1 MKKIFY
7 LAMLALACVSCD
19 DETQGLGLISN
30 SDVLT
35 ISDTLLYAKSS
46 SVSAG
51 ATIARS
57 STCYLGRVTDP
68 ETNSTVTAEFLTQ
81 FYCKDNFNFLSYLED
96 TTNVRVTAARLGL
109 YYDSFYGDSLAPMKV
124 SVYELDPTNV
134 MQGNTYYYTD
144 LDPLTYLPG
153 GVLPAQPL
161 ASAVYTLD
169 DQTVSEDD
177 KNTSGYVKYIN
188 IPLPKSF
195 GERIYKANFDNP
207 SYFTN
212 SYTFAKNVC
221 PGFYFKLEAGDGC
234 MAYISD
240 VVMDITVTRAD
251 TAYTAIRFAA
261 TPEVVQTNVVRNDE
275 ETVNELL
282 ANEEC
287 TYMKTPAGIY
297 TEVELPVKE
306 ICGGTHANDEINSV
320 KVVFDR
326 AFNETSSD
334 YDLALPYTIL
344 MIRKSKMEAFFADN
358 KTVDT
363 DEAIYTTISSND
375 STYTFNNI
383 ATIVK
388 AMKQERA
395 EGVAANTNWEQENP
409 DWNKVVMI
417 PVVRTYDSSSNLISV
432 NPSLAMSSTK
442 LVRGKD
448 NEIALQ
454 VIYSRY
460 K

>member
-7 LAMLALACVSCD
+7 LAMLALAWVSCD
-19 DETQGLGLISN
+19 DETQGLGLISE

-35 ISDTLLYAKSS
+35 ISDTLLYAKSA
-46 SVSAG
+46 SVPAG

-81 FYCKDNFNFLSYLED
+81 FYCKDNFNFLSFLED
-96 TTNVRVTAARLGL
+96 TTGVEVTSARLAL
-109 YYDSFYGDSLAPMKV
+109 YFDSFYGDSLSPMKV
-124 SVYELDPTNV
+124 SVYELDAANV

-144 LDPLTYLPG
+144 MDPLTYLPG

-177 KNTSGYVKYIN
+177 KSSSTYVKYIN

-195 GERIYKANFDNP
+195 GERIYKANFTNP

-221 PGFYFKLEAGDGC
+221 PGFYFKLDAGDGC

-240 VVMDITVTRAD
+240 AVMDITVTRAD
-251 TAYTAIRFAA
+251 TAYSTIRFAA
-261 TPEVVQTNVVRNDE
+261 TPEVVQTTVVRNDE
-275 ETVNELL
+275 AAMNTLL
-282 ANEEC
+282 NDESC

-297 TEVELPVKE
+297 TEVELPVKA
-306 ICGGTHANDEINSV
+306 ICSGTHANDEINSV
-320 KVVFDR
+320 KVLFDR
-326 AFNETSSD
+326 AFNETSTD
-334 YDLALPYTIL
+334 YDLSLPYTVL
-344 MIRKSKMEAFFADN
+344 MIRKSKMANFFADN

-375 STYTFNNI
+375 STYTFTNI

-388 AMKQERA
+388 AMKKERA
-395 EGVAANTNWEQENP
+395 EGVQASANWEQENP
-409 DWNKVVMI
+409 DWNKVVLI
-417 PVVRTYDSSSNLISV
+417 PVVRNYDSSGNLISV
-432 NPSLAMSSTK
+432 NPSLSMASTK

-448 NEIALQ
+448 KEIAVQ

>member
-1 MKKIFY
+1 
-7 LAMLALACVSCD
+7 MLAFAWVSCD
-19 DETQGLGLISN
+19 DETQGLGMISE

-35 ISDTLLYAKSS
+35 ISDTLLYATSN
-46 SVSAG
+46 SVPAG

-81 FYCKDNFNFLSYLED
+81 FYCKDNFNVVSLLED
-96 TTNVRVTAARLGL
+96 TTGVTVSSARLGL
-109 YYDSFYGDSLAPMKV
+109 YFDSFYGDSLSPMKV
-124 SVYELDPTNV
+124 SVYELDAANV
-134 MQGNTYYYTD
+134 MQGNTYYYTN

-153 GVLPAQPL
+153 GVLPSRPL

-169 DQTVSEDD
+169 DQTVDEDD
-177 KNTSGYVKYIN
+177 KSSSDYTKFIN
-188 IPLPKSF
+188 IPLPTSY
-195 GERIYKANFDNP
+195 GERIYKSNLSHPA
-207 SYFTN
+207 YFTN

-221 PGFYFKLEAGDGC
+221 PGFYFKIEGGDGC
-234 MAYISD
+234 MAYITTAVLD
-240 VVMDITVTRAD
+240 VRVTRAD
-251 TAYTAIRFAA
+251 TLYNTLRFAA

-275 ETVNELL
+275 AAVNALI
-282 ANEEC
+282 ADDAC

-297 TEVELPVKE
+297 TEVELPVNA
-306 ICGGTHANDEINSV
+306 IYSGSHVSDEVNSV

-326 AFNETSSD
+326 VENEATTD
-334 YDLALPYTIL
+334 YELSVPYTVL
-344 MIRKSKMEAFFADN
+344 MIRKSKMESFFADN

-363 DEAIYTTISSND
+363 EEAIYTTLSSND
-375 STYTFNNI
+375 STYTFTNI

-388 AMKQERA
+388 AMNTERK
-395 EGVAANTNWEQENP
+395 EGLLTNARWEQENP
-409 DWNKVVMI
+409 DWNKVLLI
-417 PVVRTYDSSSNLISV
+417 PVVRNYDSSSTLISV
-432 NPSLAMSSTK
+432 NPSLAMASTK

-448 NEIALQ
+448 KEIPVQ

>member
-1 MKKIFY
+1 
-7 LAMLALACVSCD
+7 
-19 DETQGLGLISN
+19 
-30 SDVLT
+30 
-35 ISDTLLYAKSS
+35 
-46 SVSAG
+46 
-51 ATIARS
+51 
-57 STCYLGRVTDP
+57 
-68 ETNSTVTAEFLTQ
+68 
-81 FYCKDNFNFLSYLED
+81 
-96 TTNVRVTAARLGL
+96 
-109 YYDSFYGDSLAPMKV
+109 
-124 SVYELDPTNV
+124 
-134 MQGNTYYYTD
+134 
-144 LDPLTYLPG
+144 
-153 GVLPAQPL
+153 
-161 ASAVYTLD
+161 
-169 DQTVSEDD
+169 
-177 KNTSGYVKYIN
+177 
-188 IPLPKSF
+188 
-195 GERIYKANFDNP
+195 
-207 SYFTN
+207 
-212 SYTFAKNVC
+212 
-221 PGFYFKLEAGDGC
+221 
-234 MAYISD
+234 
-240 VVMDITVTRAD
+240 
-251 TAYTAIRFAA
+251 
-261 TPEVVQTNVVRNDE
+261 
-275 ETVNELL
+275 
-282 ANEEC
+282 
-287 TYMKTPAGIY
+287 
-297 TEVELPVKE
+297 
-306 ICGGTHANDEINSV
+306 
-320 KVVFDR
+320 VFDR